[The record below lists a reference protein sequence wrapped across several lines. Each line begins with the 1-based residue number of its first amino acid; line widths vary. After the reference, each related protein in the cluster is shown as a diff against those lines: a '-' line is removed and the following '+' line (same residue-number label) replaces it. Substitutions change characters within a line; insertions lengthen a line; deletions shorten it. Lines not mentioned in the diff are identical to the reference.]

1 LQYELGFGGSGG
13 VDPVPAAAEGPAA
26 VVGPPAATG
35 RPGVLSGRAWRAA
48 GVPEP
53 ETLEAISRALP
64 LSRPVSGHL
73 VALLAVRGVVGERA
87 LERFFYPE
95 IEHLHDPLLLDEI
108 EPAARRL
115 LRAAGAGEK
124 VAIHGDFDVD
134 GLTGTALLAELLR
147 ALDVD
152 GRRCALQPPFV
163 PDRARDGYG
172 VARRMLGEWSAA
184 GVGLL
189 VTVDTGSAAH
199 EEIAVALAGGMDVVV
214 LDHHLFDVRPDG
226 VHALVNPRRPG
237 NRYPNAELCGVAVAF
252 KLAQALAQLAPGCL
266 PEDFLASVQDLAALG
281 LIADQMPL
289 VDENRVLVRRGLE
302 RISDRRT
309 VRPGLR
315 ALLEKAGL
323 DHGQAV
329 TATHVA
335 YQLAPRLNACGRI
348 GRVQA
353 ALDLLL
359 TRDAD
364 EARALA
370 DEADETNKRRRE
382 TDQRVMDE
390 AVIKALPFAERGD
403 PGLILGD
410 EGWHRGVIGISAAR
424 LVERFNVPSILFS
437 LEGEESRGSA
447 RSVPGVDIKAVLDRC
462 AGLLVRYGGHAQAA
476 GMTLRTRDL
485 DAFRAAFLAA
495 LREAPAQ
502 AGVPETYDLALSMGS
517 MTVQEVAQLNQEC
530 ALLEPFGEGNRA
542 PVFRCDGL
550 RMSAAPAPVGRG
562 GEHLRFRFA
571 GPGQPRAGG
580 TPSLALPFISF
591 GSGKAW
597 HAMLGS
603 LPGGRTSLPDRRWDI
618 LFQIATNN
626 WRPGNGATVEPVQL
640 QLLDIRP
647 GDAS

>member
-1 LQYELGFGGSGG
+1 MQYELGFGDNTGPE
-13 VDPVPAAAEGPAA
+13 PVSAAAPGTVSGIPGA
-26 VVGPPAATG
+26 PD
-35 RPGVLSGRAWRAA
+35 RRGVLSGRPWRAA
-48 GVPEP
+48 GVPTP
-53 ETLEAISRALP
+53 EVLEAVARALP
-64 LSRPVSGHL
+64 LSRRVSGHL
-73 VALLAVRGVVGERA
+73 VALLAVRGVVGEEA

-115 LRAAGAGEK
+115 LSAASRGEK
-124 VAIHGDFDVD
+124 VAVHGDFDVD

-147 ALDVD
+147 ALNVE
-152 GRRCALQPPFV
+152 GRRCELLPPFV

-172 VARRMLGEWSAA
+172 VARRMLDAWALA

-199 EEIAVALAGGMDVVV
+199 EEIAVAVAGGMDVVV
-214 LDHHLFDVRPDG
+214 LDHHLFDARPAG

-252 KLAQALAQLAPGCL
+252 KLAQALAQLEPGCL
-266 PEDFLASVQDLAALG
+266 PPDFLASVQDLAALG

-348 GRVQA
+348 GRVQT

-364 EARALA
+364 EARDLA
-370 DEADETNKRRRE
+370 AEADETNKRRRD

-410 EGWHRGVIGISAAR
+410 ERWHRGVIGISAAR

-447 RSVPGVDIKAVLDRC
+447 RSVPDVDIKAVLDRC

-485 DAFRAAFLAA
+485 DAFREAFLVA
-495 LREAPAQ
+495 LRQEPEHD
-502 AGVPETYDLALSMGS
+502 GVPEAYDLDLALDA
-517 MTVQEVAQLNQEC
+517 MTVQEVALLNQEC

-550 RMSAAPAPVGRG
+550 RLSAAPATVGRG

-571 GPGQPRAGG
+571 GPGQPRAAG
-580 TPSLALPFISF
+580 TPALALPFISF
-591 GSGKAW
+591 GSNRAW
-597 HAMLGS
+597 EALLGT
-603 LPGGRTSLPDRRWDI
+603 LPGGKASLQGRRWDI
-618 LFQIATNN
+618 LFQVATNN
-626 WRPGNGATVEPVQL
+626 WRPANGAAVEPVQM

-647 GDAS
+647 GDEP

>member
-1 LQYELGFGGSGG
+1 MQYELGFGEGG
-13 VDPVPAAAEGPAA
+13 GLEPAPVPA
-26 VVGPPAATG
+26 VGPPATPG
-35 RPGVLSGRAWRAA
+35 RLGVLSGRAWRAA
-48 GVPEP
+48 GVPDP
-53 ETLEAISRALP
+53 GVVEAVGRALP
-64 LSRPVSGHL
+64 LSRRVSGHL
-73 VALLAVRGVVGERA
+73 VALLAVRGVVGAEA

-95 IEHLHDPLLLDEI
+95 FKHLHDPLLLDEI

-115 LRAAGAGEK
+115 LDAARTGEK
-124 VAIHGDFDVD
+124 VAVHGDFDVD

-147 ALDVD
+147 ALSVG
-152 GRRCALQPPFV
+152 GRRCQLQPPFV

-172 VARRMLGEWSAA
+172 VARRMLDVWAA
-184 GVGLL
+184 DGVGLL

-199 EEIAVALAGGMDVVV
+199 EEVAVALAGGMDVVV
-214 LDHHLFDVRPDG
+214 LDHHLFDARPAG

-237 NRYPNAELCGVAVAF
+237 NRYPNAELCGVGVAF
-252 KLAQALAQLAPGCL
+252 KLAQALTLLDPGCL

-302 RISDRRT
+302 RISDRQT

-370 DEADETNKRRRE
+370 AEADETNKRRRD

-390 AVIKALPFAERGD
+390 AVLKAQPYAERGD

-410 EGWHRGVIGISAAR
+410 ERWHRGVIGISAAR
-424 LVERFNVPSILFS
+424 LVERYNVPSILFS

-485 DAFRAAFLAA
+485 DAFRESFLAS
-495 LREAPAQ
+495 LREEPAQ
-502 AGVPETYDLALSMGS
+502 AGVPESYDLDLALDAL
-517 MTVQEVAQLNQEC
+517 TVQEVAQLNQEC

-550 RMSAAPAPVGRG
+550 RLTAAPATVGRG

-580 TPSLALPFISF
+580 TPALAMSFISF
-591 GSGKAW
+591 GAGKAW
-597 HAMLGS
+597 ESLLAE
-603 LPGGRTSLPDRRWDI
+603 LPGGRAALPELRWDI

-626 WRPGNGATVEPVQL
+626 WRPSNGAPVDPVQL
-640 QLLDIRP
+640 QLLDIRRS
-647 GDAS
+647 DAP